1 MFEKLEQWKEEYL
14 FVKYVFLNTGD
25 YSNIKISFPI
35 GMFLILIAVAF
46 TAAAFVINHRKNSI
60 SLCVRQLIRHGAVGE
75 ENAKT
80 LKKLRLD
87 GKRGIK
93 RMLLSGGQLSSMVE
107 IKGRTKPSY
116 EEFVKDSKKRKNALE
131 VDFASAEI
139 YLKEEA
145 KESAELI
152 ASKGESSI
160 LKPILVSAGFVLI
173 CAALFISMPEILELI
188 NSSITD

>member
-35 GMFLILIAVAF
+35 GMFLILIAIAF
-46 TAAAFVINHRKNSI
+46 TVAAFVINHRKNSI

-93 RMLLSGGQLSSMVE
+93 RMLLSGGQLSSMVG
-107 IKGRTKPSY
+107 IKGITKPSY
-116 EEFVKDSKKRKNALE
+116 EEFVKASKKRKSALTVNFE
-131 VDFASAEI
+131 SAEI
-139 YLKEEA
+139 YLKEES
-145 KESAELI
+145 KDSAELI
-152 ASKGESSI
+152 AAKGESSI